1 MLFLCLY
8 YVVNILAILSILKNN
23 SLVKTI
29 GLREY
34 EFFSYPVLSLSDLGQ
49 CLTFLSGIQVSS
61 SEIFPSPK
69 SLWFHYSNCF
79 LLAILRKG
87 DSFAVIFMLGRVP
100 GLIKS
105 FTF

>member
-8 YVVNILAILSILKNN
+8 YIVNILAILSILKNN

-49 CLTFLSGIQVSS
+49 CLRFSLGFKFPHLRSSPVPKVYGFIIVIVSCWPYSEKVTALQLFLCWGECQD
-61 SEIFPSPK
+61 
-69 SLWFHYSNCF
+69 L
-79 LLAILRKG
+79 
-87 DSFAVIFMLGRVP
+87 
-100 GLIKS
+100 
-105 FTF
+105 